1 MEDRTDRYGGDAF
14 EESSG
19 SALLNLFLF
28 SGLMFTVPI
37 GAFFISKQYLDD
49 NYALEPPYN
58 QLVPAVLAIILV
70 NFVIMLYVC
79 RALKIDARERAAN
92 KRPIEE
98 RKKRNL
104 ACKELRGENKQM
116 RIQKTSHIKT
126 N

>member
-1 MEDRTDRYGGDAF
+1 MEDRTDRYSGADAY

-37 GAFFISKQYLDD
+37 GAFFASKEYLDEH
-49 NYALEPPYN
+49 YSLEPPYN

-70 NFVIMLYVC
+70 NFIIMLYVC
-79 RALKIDARERAAN
+79 KAFRIDARERAAN

-98 RKKRNL
+98 RKK
-104 ACKELRGENKQM
+104 KE
-116 RIQKTSHIKT
+116 
-126 N
+126 